1 MMQQQRWTPK
11 TDKALAQRFE
21 MADMD
26 IPTQQETLGQ
36 IVADILR
43 AGQTVNRKAI
53 CARLLTKLDGA
64 DSKEMEKHYHALL
77 ALALGRE

>member
-1 MMQQQRWTPK
+1 MPQQRWTPEIN
-11 TDKALAQRFE
+11 KALAPRFE

-43 AGQTVNRKAI
+43 AGQSVNRKAI
-53 CARLLTKLDGA
+53 CARLLTKLDGVS
-64 DSKEMEKHYHALL
+64 SKEMEMHYHGLL
-77 ALALGRE
+77 ALVLGRE

>member
-1 MMQQQRWTPK
+1 MMPQQRWTPEIN
-11 TDKALAQRFE
+11 KALAPRFE

-43 AGQTVNRKAI
+43 AGQSVNRKAI
-53 CARLLTKLDGA
+53 CARLLTKLDGV
-64 DSKEMEKHYHALL
+64 SSEEMEKHYHGLL
-77 ALALGRE
+77 ALVLGRE

>member
-1 MMQQQRWTPK
+1 MMPQQRWTPEIN
-11 TDKALAQRFE
+11 KALAPRFE

-43 AGQTVNRKAI
+43 AGQSVNRKAI
-53 CARLLTKLDGA
+53 CARLLTKLDGVS
-64 DSKEMEKHYHALL
+64 SKEMEMHYHGLL
-77 ALALGRE
+77 ALVLGRE

>member
-1 MMQQQRWTPK
+1 MMQQQRWTPG
-11 TDKALAQRFE
+11 TDRVTTPRFD

-43 AGQTVNRKAI
+43 AGQSVNRKAL
-53 CARLLTKLDGA
+53 CASLLAKLDKTT
-64 DSKEMEKHYHALL
+64 SKEMEKHYHALL
-77 ALALGRE
+77 ALVLGRE